1 MNDRP
6 EGEPDGGA
14 ALAVRLALVLLG
26 FVVALGL
33 ALAWLGMSGH
43 AFRPGVLATLT
54 RAFALVTAGVGAFA
68 VVAIL
73 KQTYGGP
80 LTFKGL
86 GFEFQGAS
94 GPVVMW
100 LICYLGI
107 VFSFRMIAGS
117 G

>member
-1 MNDRP
+1 VEVRTGEDRR
-6 EGEPDGGA
+6 A
-14 ALAVRLALVLLG
+14 ALAVRLALGLLLLVLL
-26 FVVALGL
+26 LGL
-33 ALAWLGMSGH
+33 ALAYFAMS
-43 AFRPGVLATLT
+43 AIRFREGVIGGLV
-54 RAFALVTAGVGAFA
+54 RAYGLVAAGVAAFV
-68 VVAIL
+68 VVAVL

-107 VFSFRMIAGS
+107 VFSFRLLAG
-117 G
+117 